1 MPLLLS
7 TVGGKMSVK
16 PDRGGSN
23 PGVCRPLTSSA
34 RRWGVIARRSAI
46 LLCSTAAMALSIAQ
60 PVRAIVVSDQVAAAV
75 GGIANYTDAGNQYP
89 YVVSLFGSG
98 PETGSSCTG
107 SLINSRTILT
117 AAHCFAPNRFG
128 IPTISF
134 SPIAAPGAGIT
145 SFVRN
150 PSFTPDPPS
159 AQNDIAVISLAQPV
173 NVTSIAPVKLLTL
186 QPGQP
191 GFPTV
196 GTTIT
201 MVGYGLQGTGSSQ
214 VAVAWHPATGTNNPP
229 PEDVALTTADGRRR
243 VATSSLGLY
252 GNQFGNVT
260 YLADVPQ
267 PFFVSQFRNPLSAN
281 NPNGFNL
288 QVPTTPF
295 EGGTGGGD
303 SGGPLFAM
311 INGQLIQIGVVRGG
325 LGQITNYCEGPE
337 GPTEPVP
344 CDQNHQVFTG
354 FLERLGY
361 GEFSD
366 WTPINLFLQWIN
378 ENNPLR
384 QVTAAPGNFNWSN
397 PAAWIDAFADPARP
411 NGAAPD
417 NTRGSVDINA
427 NQAARY
433 YDVTLSNPGTITLD
447 MNPQIDN
454 LSIMGLQSQLIIGGP
469 YTLQVL
475 LDTRLSAG
483 ALTMLP
489 GGILATGAY
498 TQTGGLLQYVLAPGG
513 ASGRITVVNTAT
525 LGGALGVTVTPGLY
539 GLSTSY
545 TLLTA
550 GARSGQF
557 AQFFSSPPSAFLS
570 LSGPIY
576 SPTSVGVTLTRT
588 PFGALAGL
596 TANQR
601 AVGNALEA
609 GYSTTLTGPA
619 ATLYTKLLMTGTPDA
634 LNQLSGEVHGSVQ
647 SVIID
652 DSRYVRQAV
661 LGRLRQAPYAGGSGA
676 IAALG
681 SGGPTLAYGESAT
694 DAALAYAN
702 KKPSFPIKAPPF
714 AAPVETPD
722 LTFWAQGVGAWGKI
736 DGDGNAADASR
747 NLSGVFTGF
756 DRRFG
761 DWRAGLAAGYSN
773 SSVSVSAR
781 ASSAN
786 IDTAYVAAYAGT
798 SYWAWNFRSGATFAW
813 NTIGTSRTIAFP
825 GFVEQATT
833 RYGAGEAQVFGE
845 LGYGLTFGAIA
856 AEPFAG
862 LAWVHLDT
870 ESFTETG
877 GVSALIG
884 TGHKEDVGYSTLGA
898 RVATYSLLQN
908 GMALIPRASV
918 AWQHAFGD
926 VTPTAAL
933 SFQSIGAGFNIL
945 GVPIA
950 RNAALVEAGC
960 DLQLTAQAKIGVS
973 YAGQLANRAH
983 DHSVKGNFT
992 WRF

>member
-1 MPLLLS
+1 MRAKPSFEAGACGPSALS
-7 TVGGKMSVK
+7 
-16 PDRGGSN
+16 DRRSG
-23 PGVCRPLTSSA
+23 A
-34 RRWGVIARRSAI
+34 IARASAI
-46 LLCSTAAMALSIAQ
+46 LLSGTAAVALSMGQ
-60 PVRAIVVSDQVAAAV
+60 PANAIVINDRVAASV
-75 GGIANYTDAGNQYP
+75 GGIANYYDQSNQYP

-150 PSFTPDPPS
+150 PSFVLGP
-159 AQNDIAVISLAQPV
+159 ANDIAVISLAQPV
-173 NVTSIAPVKLLTL
+173 TNVTATQLLTL

-214 VAVAWHPATGTNNPP
+214 VAGAWHPAPGTNNPP

-252 GNQFGNVT
+252 GMLT
-260 YLADVPQ
+260 YPSGQVLSGQ
-267 PFFVSQFRNPLSAN
+267 NFFVSQFRNPESPN
-281 NPNGFNL
+281 NPNFFNL

-325 LGQITNYCEGPE
+325 EGQITNYCAGPE

-354 FLERLGY
+354 SLERLGY

-378 ENNPLR
+378 ENNPQR

-397 PAAWIDAFADPARP
+397 PAAWIDAFFDPARP

-417 NTRGSVDINA
+417 NTRGVADIA
-427 NQAARY
+427 DNQAARY
-433 YDVTLSNPGTITLD
+433 YNVTLSNPGTITLD

-454 LSIMGLQSQLIIGGP
+454 LSIMGAQSQLVIGGP
-469 YTLQVL
+469 FTLQVL
-475 LDTRLSAG
+475 VGTTLSAG
-483 ALTMLP
+483 ILTMLP

-498 TQTGGLLQYVLAPGG
+498 TQTGGLLQYVLAPSGT
-513 ASGRITVVNTAT
+513 GRIAVVNTAT

-539 GLSTSY
+539 GLSTPF
-545 TLLTA
+545 TLLSA
-550 GARSGQF
+550 GAVSGQF

-576 SPTSVGVTLTRT
+576 GATSVGVTLTRT

-609 GYSTTLTGPA
+609 TYSTALTGPA
-619 ATLYTKLLMTGTPDA
+619 ATLYTKLLMTGTADA
-634 LNQLSGEVHGSVQ
+634 LAQLSGEIHGSVQ
-647 SVIID
+647 STIVD

-681 SGGPTLAYGESAT
+681 SGGPTLAYGEPAS
-694 DAALAYAN
+694 DAALAYAD
-702 KKPSFPIKAPPF
+702 KKPSFPIKTPPLS
-714 AAPVETPD
+714 APVETPD

-747 NLSGVFTGF
+747 NLGGVFTGF
-756 DRRFG
+756 DRSFG

-786 IDTAYVAAYAGT
+786 VDTAHVAAYAGT
-798 SYWAWNFRSGATFAW
+798 SFWAWNFRSGATFAW

-825 GFVEQATT
+825 GFVEPATT

-870 ESFTETG
+870 ASFAETG
-877 GVSALIG
+877 GVSALAG
-884 TGHKEDVGYSTLGA
+884 AGNRDDVGYSTLGA
-898 RVATYSLLQN
+898 RVATYYLLQN

-933 SFQSIGAGFNIL
+933 SFQSTGAGFNIF

-950 RNAALVEAGC
+950 RDAALVEAGG
-960 DLQLTAQAKIGVS
+960 DLQLTAQAKIGLS
-973 YAGQLANRAH
+973 YAGQLANSAH